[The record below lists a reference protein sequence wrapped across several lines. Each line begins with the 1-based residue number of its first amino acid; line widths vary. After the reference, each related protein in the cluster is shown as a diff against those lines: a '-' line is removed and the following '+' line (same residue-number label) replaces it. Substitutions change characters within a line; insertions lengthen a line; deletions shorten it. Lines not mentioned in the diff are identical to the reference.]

1 MEAYSKEFGS
11 GKSFSGSEVSFKEL
25 VELLHKPGEKVEGSG
40 NALSY
45 AVKKAGAKL
54 EPMRIPRRSLR
65 DDDVHFAITHCGEP
79 ALSDVAGAPSLGSV
93 QSRLMMSAPC
103 HLTALTFCGEP
114 GLARWQC

>member
-1 MEAYSKEFGS
+1 MNPAGLQDVEAYSKDFGS
-11 GKSFSGSEVSFKEL
+11 GKSFSGSEASFKEL

-45 AVKKAGAKL
+45 GVKEAGGKL

-79 ALSDVAGAPSLGSV
+79 ALPSMVVGCKVA
-93 QSRLMMSAPC
+93 
-103 HLTALTFCGEP
+103 
-114 GLARWQC
+114 

>member
-1 MEAYSKEFGS
+1 MLHISAQSRHQLFSFSDPPGLQDVEAYSKEFGS

-65 DDDVHFAITHCGEP
+65 DDDVHFAITHCGEH
-79 ALSDVAGAPSLGSV
+79 ALSTVAVGSAV
-93 QSRLMMSAPC
+93 R
-103 HLTALTFCGEP
+103 
-114 GLARWQC
+114 

>member
-1 MEAYSKEFGS
+1 MCLSRPDLQDLEAYSKEFGS

-65 DDDVHFAITHCGEP
+65 DDDVHFAITHCGEA
-79 ALSDVAGAPSLGSV
+79 ALSDVAGLCLEIS
-93 QSRLMMSAPC
+93 
-103 HLTALTFCGEP
+103 TK
-114 GLARWQC
+114 

>member
-1 MEAYSKEFGS
+1 MTALTVHSLDTLICLLHIAANAPDLQDVEAYSQQFGS

-79 ALSDVAGAPSLGSV
+79 ALPSMVVGCKVA
-93 QSRLMMSAPC
+93 
-103 HLTALTFCGEP
+103 
-114 GLARWQC
+114 